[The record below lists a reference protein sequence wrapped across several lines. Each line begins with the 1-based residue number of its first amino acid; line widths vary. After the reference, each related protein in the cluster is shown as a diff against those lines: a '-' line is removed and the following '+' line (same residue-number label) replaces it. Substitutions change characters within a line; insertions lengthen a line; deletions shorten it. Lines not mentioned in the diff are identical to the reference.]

1 MNRRERSFQKH
12 VQTTHPMRANLIPTQ
27 QLIQSHPDFLNS
39 FLLNHD
45 HSQPEYPHIS
55 IYHLSLIHQISITLS
70 RPLYFYNY
78 PCPTNLLF
86 FHPIFFSPKYPKLS
100 QFQFSISSIFFP
112 THSLLLSLSTTL
124 HLSLSHHSLLFFSH
138 LILHLIL
145 HQSFPPLF
153 INHSLPNISNNL
165 IQHP

>member
-86 FHPIFFSPKYPKLS
+86 FHPIFFLS
-100 QFQFSISSIFFP
+100 QIPQTISIPILHLLYFFSDTLPSSLFIHHTPSLPFSSFP
-112 THSLLLSLSTTL
+112 SLLLPPHPTP
-124 HLSLSHHSLLFFSH
+124 HSPSIFSSP
-138 LILHLIL
+138 IY
-145 HQSFPPLF
+145 QSFSPQYF
-153 INHSLPNISNNL
+153 
-165 IQHP
+165 Q